1 MGAGKKLK
9 KMLNSKHTNVRRI
22 AKATGISATTIY
34 SIIQR
39 DSNIRLDYA
48 LRIAN
53 CLEINP
59 TTICPEAAEFEN
71 DMPSLI
77 LSEQQNFYYRR
88 LKGLMENLDES
99 DQEQLEQF
107 LYGYYMLDNDGREQ
121 VSVLLKCMVKQAK
134 NRI

>member
-1 MGAGKKLK
+1 MGDGKKLK
-9 KMLNSKHTNVRRI
+9 EIIKEKDVNVRQLSVR
-22 AKATGISATTIY
+22 TGIPATTLY
-34 SIIQR
+34 SAIQR
-39 DSNIRLDYA
+39 DQKIRLDYA
-48 LRIAN
+48 LRLAN

-59 TTICPEAAEFEN
+59 TVICSEAARFEN

-107 LYGYYMLDNDGREQ
+107 LYGYYMLDDEGREQ